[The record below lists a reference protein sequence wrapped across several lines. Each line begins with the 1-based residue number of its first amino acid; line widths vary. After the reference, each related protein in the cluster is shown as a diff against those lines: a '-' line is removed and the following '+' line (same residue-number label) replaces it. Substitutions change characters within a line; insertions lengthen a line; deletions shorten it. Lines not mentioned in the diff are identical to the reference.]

1 MDQTAV
7 SKNIKKG
14 LEEKGE
20 TARWLAAK
28 VGVTDVCMIR
38 WLAGKRQPTAY
49 GLYKIAKA
57 LDTTME
63 ALMDGVDGEDQHDPR
78 SDL

>member
-7 SKNIKKG
+7 SKNIKKS

-57 LDTTME
+57 LETTME

-78 SDL
+78 SDM

>member
-7 SKNIKKG
+7 SKNIKKS

-20 TARWLAAK
+20 TA
-28 VGVTDVCMIR
+28 R

-57 LDTTME
+57 LETTME